1 MTHFSVDS
9 DQVSLANQNI
19 QSTIARVAS
28 EHDTLHS
35 QLAALQNSWTGVASS
50 SFQELAMRWRQTSSA
65 VETQLAE
72 IGQALQQAANL
83 YSEIELANQRLFL

>member
-9 DQVSLANQNI
+9 DQVSLANQAI
-19 QSTIARVAS
+19 QTTIARVATD
-28 EHDTLHS
+28 HDTLHS
-35 QLAALQNSWTGVASS
+35 QLMALQNSWTGAASA
-50 SFQELAMRWRQTSSA
+50 SFQELAIRWRQTSSA

-72 IGQALQQAANL
+72 IGLALQQAANL